1 MDTLLYTGSA
11 LKSVGGQSRL
21 QECKIFML
29 GEIIKSEEWE
39 LVSRLEPVERLKLIT
54 PSGIRRFFA
63 LAQGMPVCFN
73 LSVGEPDFCVLVHP
87 LDEGLRA
94 VKGGKT
100 HYAPTNGV
108 PELRDALAQK
118 AYRDYGL
125 NYDPDCEVLVTIG
138 GTQAILIALMGLL
151 NQDDEVLIPD
161 PGFVAYEPCVLL
173 VGGIPVHVPL
183 REDNDFRPSIHDVM
197 SLITD
202 KSRVMILN
210 HPNNPT
216 GSVLSYDE
224 VATLSKIAVERDLIV
239 ISDEVYEKMVYD
251 GAKHCCLATFPGM
264 RERTLVVNS
273 FSKTYAMTGLR
284 VGCVYG
290 PKDFVAPLWLVHQ
303 YTIACVDTFS
313 QYVALAALKG
323 PQECVEEMVREFDRR
338 RHLVHKR
345 LNEVEGFKCQLPK
358 GAFYAFPNIRG
369 SGLPSEQLA
378 ELLVKEASVLTV
390 PGSTF
395 GIHGEG
401 YLRLSYAF
409 AYKDLEEA
417 LNRMEIALRRLE

>member
-1 MDTLLYTGSA
+1 MLVDTMSIE
-11 LKSVGGQSRL
+11 
-21 QECKIFML
+21 EC
-29 GEIIKSEEWE
+29 G
-39 LVSRLEPVERLKLIT
+39 LVSHWEPVERLKLIKT
-54 PSGIRRFFA
+54 SGIRRFSA
-63 LAQGMPVCFN
+63 LAQEMPVCFN
-73 LSVGEPDFCVLVHP
+73 LSVGEPDFCVPAHA
-87 LDEGLRA
+87 LDGGWRA
-94 VKGGKT
+94 VKEGRT

-118 AYRDYGL
+118 ANRDYGL
-125 NYDPDCEVLVTIG
+125 NYDPNCEVLVTVG
-138 GTQAILIALMGLL
+138 GTQAIFTALMGLL
-151 NQDDEVLIPD
+151 NPGDEVLIPD
-161 PGFVAYEPCVLL
+161 PGFVVYEPGVLL
-173 VGGIPVHVPL
+173 AGGVPVHVPL
-183 REDNDFRPSIHDVM
+183 REDNDFRPSMNDVT

-210 HPNNPT
+210 YPNNPT

-224 VATLSKIAVERDLIV
+224 VAALSKIAVDCDLVV

-251 GAKHCCLATFPGM
+251 GVKHYCLATFPGM
-264 RERTLVVNS
+264 RERTLVIHS

-290 PKDFVAPLWLVHQ
+290 PRDLVSPLWLVNQ
-303 YTIACVDTFS
+303 YTVACVDTFS

-345 LNEVEGFKCQLPK
+345 LNEIEGFRCQLPK

-369 SGLPSEQLA
+369 SGLSSEQLA

-390 PGSTF
+390 PGSSF
-395 GIHGEG
+395 GACGEG
-401 YLRLSYAF
+401 YLRLSYAS

-417 LNRMEIALRRLE
+417 LDRMEMALRRLG